1 MPEVDEQHMRNLT
14 TQINALFA
22 GEPASYVI
30 AVSLGAVF
38 EALLHTTKEERERLI
53 PVFHR
58 FFDNL
63 SASREGNKQ

>member
-1 MPEVDEQHMRNLT
+1 MLEADEQHMRKLT
-14 TQINALFA
+14 AQINALFA
-22 GEPASYVI
+22 GEPASHVI

-38 EALLHTTKEERERLI
+38 EALLHTTQEERERLI

-63 SASREGNKQ
+63 AASKNRQ

>member
-1 MPEVDEQHMRNLT
+1 MAVDEDHMKRLS
-14 TQINALFA
+14 QQLSALFA
-22 GEPASYVI
+22 GEPAEHVI

-38 EALLHTTKEERERLI
+38 EALLNTTPDQRERLI

-63 SASREGNKQ
+63 AESKNKQ